1 MKKLV
6 NLKEIMIIIL
16 SVALITV
23 ATTAFASDIVL
34 GTGSQDATQIDA
46 NEYQTVQN
54 AENNTSTANNEL
66 INNAT
71 TNNSINNAVNNNNA
85 KTYNTNN
92 SKSNLPQ
99 TGIEDYNVGILL
111 VIGIASAIFA
121 FKKVQDYKNI

>member
-6 NLKEIMIIIL
+6 NLKEVMIIIL

-23 ATTAFASDIVL
+23 ATTTFASDIVL
-34 GTGSQDATQIDA
+34 GTGSQDATQINA
-46 NEYQTVQN
+46 NEYQAVQN
-54 AENNTSTANNEL
+54 AENETPATNNEP
-66 INNAT
+66 INTAA
-71 TNNSINNAVNNNNA
+71 NNAVNNEVNNKTA